1 MADKPNEVR
10 AAARE
15 YKELYRDGIDNVVP
29 AAQKLLEI
37 IDDLISLPQLIAK
50 AAGDV
55 MADEG
60 MADVCAQVLTS
71 LAGTDSPVPDENF
84 RHIRGT
90 VFLLMSY
97 TDSSTKFSKAVG
109 SCGLVKH
116 LVNILNS
123 KPLQERLH
131 EPMIR
136 QFMTDVTGTLNN
148 ISRVPENR
156 GCLRQAGVQDSL
168 KFYSSLDDDVFKLHA
183 LMITAHVVDV
193 LDCDPLGNST
203 DALNVLLNT
212 LKKRSVYGRYKSLDI
227 GIFLT
232 EELMEALWLL
242 TNCGSER
249 RRIVE
254 AGSVPILVQAV
265 KDGRYAEK
273 HHAVNTL
280 HRLVQDPEI
289 RPQLREMGLKYG
301 AFNYEKERSS
311 QTTQCGFKTFVKAVW
326 GLFGACGS
334 TQGKEV
340 PSNDPGV
347 RKWGPPEVAEWLQ
360 NNRLDQYARHFAE
373 FDGKLFQKLLHI
385 YELAPEM
392 FQVVIR
398 EVAPLTCQDL
408 MRLLRAVDRL
418 LE

>member
-1 MADKPNEVR
+1 MTDKPNEVR
-10 AAARE
+10 AAARQF
-15 YKELYRDGIDNVVP
+15 KELYRDGIDNVVP
-29 AAQKLLEI
+29 AGQKLLELRN
-37 IDDLISLPQLIAK
+37 DLISLPQLIAK
-50 AAGDV
+50 AGGDV

-60 MADVCAQVLTS
+60 MADVFAQVLTS

-84 RHIRGT
+84 RYIRGT
-90 VFLLMSY
+90 VDLLLQY
-97 TDSSTKFSKAVG
+97 TDLSAKFSKAVG

-131 EPMIR
+131 EPMI
-136 QFMTDVTGTLNN
+136 QEFLTSSINVLAN
-148 ISRVPENR
+148 IARVRENR
-156 GCLRQAGVQDSL
+156 ECLRQANVLDVT
-168 KFYSSLDDDVFKLHA
+168 KIYAHLDDDVMKLTA
-183 LMITAHVVDV
+183 LQVTACVVDV
-193 LDCDPLGNST
+193 TDCDPLGDSQN
-203 DALNVLLNT
+203 AINLLLRT
-212 LKKRSVYGRYKSLDI
+212 LKKNNVYGRYKSLGVI
-227 GIFLT
+227 YFLN
-232 EELMEALWLL
+232 EQLMETLFLL
-242 TNCGSER
+242 SNCGSER
-249 RRIVE
+249 KKIVE
-254 AGSVPILVQAV
+254 AGSVPILIQAV

-347 RKWGPPEVAEWLQ
+347 WKWGPPEVAEWLQ